1 MSNTEL
7 WDKLGKTDPAH
18 TKGFS
23 RAGGFKGTAIKPM
36 WVFRRMTEQFGA
48 CGVGWGVNEPSFQVV
63 PSDGEILVYCTASI
77 WHGQRDQI
85 VFGVGGDK
93 VATKRQSGQTF
104 CDDEAFKKSFTD
116 AITNALKLI
125 GVGADVHMGLF
136 DDVKYV
142 NEMKQEFAGDPEPA
156 GDDGRAQYVDGCKR
170 KIAGFPDGDP
180 RIKAWWDDQKQ
191 VRRDFGLSAGEV
203 DQLKSLVI
211 AKLPKQ
217 EKAA

>member
-7 WDKLGKTDPAH
+7 WDKLGRTDPAH
-18 TKGFS
+18 TKAFS

-36 WVFRRMTEQFGA
+36 WAYRRMTEEFGA

-63 PSDGEILVYCTASI
+63 PSEGEILVYCTASI
-77 WHGQRDQI
+77 WHGQRDQV

-125 GVGADVHMGLF
+125 GVGADVHMGRF

-142 NEMKQEFAGDPEPA
+142 NEMKQEFSEPE
-156 GDDGRAQYVDGCKR
+156 DDGGRAVYIEGCKK
-170 KIAGFPDGDP
+170 KIASFQDGNSEVKD
-180 RIKAWWDDQKQ
+180 WWDGQKQ
-191 VRRDFGLSAGEV
+191 ARRDFGLNSEEV
-203 DQLKSLVI
+203 NELKEMVI
-211 AKLPKQ
+211 RKLPNK
-217 EKAA
+217 ETAA

>member
-7 WDKLGKTDPAH
+7 WDKLGKTDPKH
-18 TKGFS
+18 TKAFS

-36 WVFRRMTEQFGA
+36 WAYRRMTEEYGA
-48 CGVGWGVNEPSFQVV
+48 CGIGWGINEPTFQVV

-77 WHGQRDQI
+77 WHGKRDQ
-85 VFGVGGDK
+85 VVYGVGGDK
-93 VATKRQSGQTF
+93 VASKRRDGATF

-142 NEMKQEFAGDPEPA
+142 AEMEHEFAESAVPDTS
-156 GDDGRAQYVDGCKR
+156 GRAKYVAECKT
-170 KIAGFPDGDP
+170 KIANFPDQDL
-180 RIKAWWDDQKQ
+180 RIIPWWDGEKQ
-191 VRRDFGLSAGEV
+191 ARRDFGLTSTEV
-203 DQLKSLVI
+203 NDLKEMVI
-211 AKLPKQ
+211 RKLPKK
-217 EKAA
+217 EAAA

>member
-1 MSNTEL
+1 MSNADL
-7 WDKLGKTDPAH
+7 WDKLGRTDPKH

-36 WVFRRMTEQFGA
+36 WAYRRMTEEFGA

-63 PSDGEILVYCTASI
+63 PSEGEILVYCTASI
-77 WHGQRDQI
+77 WHGTRDQ
-85 VFGVGGDK
+85 VVYGVGGDK
-93 VATKRQSGQTF
+93 VAAKRKDGGTF

-142 NEMKQEFAGDPEPA
+142 NEMKHEFAEEQDNSSA
-156 GDDGRAQYVDGCKR
+156 GRAQYIAEAKA
-170 KIAGFPDGDP
+170 KIAGFPDGDL
-180 RIKAWWDDQKQ
+180 RIRTWWEGEKQ
-191 VRRDFGLSAGEV
+191 ARRDFDLSAAEV
-203 DQLKSLVI
+203 DQLKVLVI

-217 EKAA
+217 DKAA